1 MPAPKLNF
9 IFFGFF
15 AILTPMEE
23 TKTIGPGEIKN
34 QFHGT
39 GHLHPLTQIMSEM
52 ADIFREM
59 GFRVADGPEKETE
72 WHNFDALNIPA
83 NHPARAMQDTFW
95 LKPTEGR
102 ELLRTHMTSV
112 SLRELA
118 KKQLPLRVVSPGR
131 VFRNEATDATH
142 EAQFYQF
149 DGLAID
155 RPGKITMAELK
166 GVLSTLYKKLFG
178 ENIEIRFR
186 ASFFSF
192 VEPGIEVDIK
202 WGDRWLE
209 VCGAG
214 LLHPN
219 VFTAAGLNPNEW
231 QGLAF
236 GSTVDRLA
244 MIKYGIEDIRHFYQG
259 DMRFLKQF

>member
-1 MPAPKLNF
+1 MA
-9 IFFGFF
+9 
-15 AILTPMEE
+15 
-23 TKTIGPGEIKN
+23 
-34 QFHGT
+34 
-39 GHLHPLTQIMSEM
+39 LHPLTQITWE
-52 ADIFREM
+52 ATKIFEEM
-59 GFRVADGPEKETE
+59 GFSVAQGPEKETE
-72 WHNFDALNIPA
+72 FNNFDALNIPA

-95 LKPTEGR
+95 LKPR
-102 ELLRTHMTSV
+102 QDNVLLRTHMTAV

-155 RPGKITMAELK
+155 RPGKITMAHLK
-166 GVLSTLYKKLFG
+166 WVLENFYKKLFG
-178 ENIEIRFR
+178 KDIEIRIR

-202 WGDRWLE
+202 WGNRWLE

-214 LLHPN
+214 MLHPN
-219 VFTAAGLNPNEW
+219 VFKLVGLDPNEW

-236 GSTVDRLA
+236 GSTIDRLA
-244 MIKYGIEDIRHFYQG
+244 MIKYGIEDIRQFYAG
-259 DMRFLKQF
+259 DLRFIKQF

>member
-1 MPAPKLNF
+1 MKKKGEHSKGHIHPISQMIYEASE
-9 IFFGFF
+9 IF
-15 AILTPMEE
+15 T
-23 TKTIGPGEIKN
+23 
-34 QFHGT
+34 
-39 GHLHPLTQIMSEM
+39 
-52 ADIFREM
+52 EM
-59 GFRVADGPEKETE
+59 GFRVADGPEIETE
-72 WHNFDALNIPA
+72 WNNFDALNVPA
-83 NHPARAMQDTFW
+83 EHSAREMQDTFW
-95 LKPTEGR
+95 LKPMSEKK
-102 ELLRTHMTSV
+102 LLRTHMTAV

-155 RPGKITMAELK
+155 EPGKITMAQLK
-166 GVLSTLYKKLFG
+166 WTLENFYKKLFG
-178 ENIEIRFR
+178 QNVEMRMR
-186 ASFFSF
+186 ASFFPF
-192 VEPGIEVDIK
+192 VEPGVEVDIK
-202 WGDRWLE
+202 WGDQWLE

-219 VFTAAGLNPNEW
+219 VFKAAGIDHTKW

-244 MIKYGIEDIRHFYQG
+244 MIKYGIEDIRHFYSG
-259 DMRFLKQF
+259 DTRFLNQF